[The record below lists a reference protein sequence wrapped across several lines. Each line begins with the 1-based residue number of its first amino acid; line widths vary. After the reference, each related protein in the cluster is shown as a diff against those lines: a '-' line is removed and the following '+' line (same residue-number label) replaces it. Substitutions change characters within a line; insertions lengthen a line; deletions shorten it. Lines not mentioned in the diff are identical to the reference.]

1 MMRCIFRIERKAGG
15 KAIGTM
21 LPYFITILLFA
32 GAMGIGTDMV
42 AGEKERGTMASLLV
56 SPIKRKDIALGK
68 VLALMLIS
76 GVSSLIYVAAMVIGA
91 PLMMSKMGGLGDLD
105 IQLSV
110 QQILMLGTLFGS
122 DCIPVFNDDCT
133 NFCVC
138 AVSEG
143 GEYICDASLHAGIG
157 NRTFDN
163 VHVWRD

>member
-1 MMRCIFRIERKAGG
+1 MLLSQRVEDMSSLTIFQVNSDNDEMYIQDERKAGG

-110 QQILMLGTLFGS
+110 QQILMLGTLLVAIAFLS
-122 DCIPVFNDDCT
+122 
-133 NFCVC
+133 
-138 AVSEG
+138 VS
-143 GEYICDASLHAGIG
+143 YTHLDVYKRQVPDL
-157 NRTFDN
+157 
-163 VHVWRD
+163 